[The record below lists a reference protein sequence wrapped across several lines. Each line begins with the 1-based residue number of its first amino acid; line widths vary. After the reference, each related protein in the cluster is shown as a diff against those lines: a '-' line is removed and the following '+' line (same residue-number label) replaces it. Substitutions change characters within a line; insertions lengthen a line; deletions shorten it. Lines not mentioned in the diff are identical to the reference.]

1 LHVLGVLSLMVSARS
16 NTMNYEKYRDT
27 STQWRWRLLAS
38 NGKIIANSGEGYHN
52 EADCDH
58 AITLV
63 KGSGNAPVRKK

>member
-1 LHVLGVLSLMVSARS
+1 
-16 NTMNYEKYRDT
+16 MNYEKYRDT